1 MLIPGEYAAWLCWAI
16 PFAGSLF
23 VPLVAKFRRRSVGWY
38 AVAITLLSVAC
49 TLSLIPSVI
58 GAHGEPTV
66 YSIPWMPAVDINLS
80 VLIDPLSTM
89 MANIAA
95 CIGLLI
101 MIYSVNYM
109 ETEKATPRFFFFM
122 LLFVGGMVGL
132 VMANNLLQMYFFWET
147 VGLCSYSLIGFWYNR
162 PEAAK
167 AGMKAF
173 IVTRIGDIFLLLG
186 ILLLYLNTGTFDF
199 LEIRELIAA
208 GQVSV
213 PMLTVSILMLIGAIG
228 KSAQVPLHVWLP
240 NAMEGP
246 SPVSALIHGA
256 TMVKAG
262 IYLVARIYILF
273 SLVQPWLTTITYVG
287 GITAF
292 LAATMALT
300 SSDLKRVLAFST
312 ISQLGM
318 IMSALGIGTELGWF
332 ASQFHVISHALFKS
346 LLFLSAG
353 VVMHVTHTLDMKQ
366 LGGLRKEMPITFI
379 VSVIGVFSLAG
390 IPPFSGFW
398 SKDTIFEAI
407 ILANNIP
414 LFILIFGTSV
424 LTAIYSIRWV
434 CKVFL
439 GKKSEFLEHH
449 QMHDPKPTIAVP
461 LILLAAASC
470 IAGFFKA
477 PLEHYLEIHF
487 EASFSGV
494 VLASLT
500 SAIIL
505 AVAVPTAYFIYYKK
519 RDSAAVSGR
528 SFLNNPLYLVIS
540 NGYYFDAAYNKIL
553 NGVMGLAQGIH
564 RTIETSG
571 ILQFPYVVAGGASK
585 VVHGTYRVIETSG
598 LQQFPY
604 AVANVAL
611 KIAHGTNEFIEA
623 FLDRFVYFVAGGA
636 LKTAHKTHEHLDAF
650 LDRLCYILAG
660 GTVETARVTHEY
672 IDAFLDKLVY
682 LFAGKTVEHGQKIKK
697 IHRGPLPDFVLAAV
711 LGFFLIIILL
721 LLTALR

>member
-1 MLIPGEYAAWLCWAI
+1 MIIPAEYASWLCWAI
-16 PFAGSLF
+16 PFIGSLF
-23 VPLVAKFRRRSVGWY
+23 IPLVAKFRRRSIGWY
-38 AVAITLLSVAC
+38 AVAVTFLAAVC
-49 TLSLIPSVI
+49 TVLLIPSVL
-58 GAHGEPTV
+58 GAHGEAQV
-66 YSIPWMPAVDINLS
+66 YSIPWMPALGINLS

-109 ETEKATPRFFFFM
+109 EKEKATPRFFFFM
-122 LLFVGGMVGL
+122 LLFIGGMLGL

-147 VGLCSYSLIGFWYNR
+147 VGLCSYSLIGFWYTR

-167 AGMKAF
+167 AGIKAF

-186 ILLLYLNTGTFDF
+186 ILLLYVNTGTFDF
-199 LEIRELIAA
+199 LEIRNLIAA
-208 GQVSV
+208 GAVSV
-213 PMLTVSILMLIGAIG
+213 PMLTISILMLIGAIG
-228 KSAQVPLHVWLP
+228 KSAQVPLQVWLP

-273 SLVQPWLTTITYVG
+273 SIVQPWLTTITYIG

-318 IMSALGIGTELGWF
+318 IMAALGIGTELGWF

-353 VVMHVTHTLDMKQ
+353 VVMHITHTLDLKQ

-379 VSVIGVFSLAG
+379 VSIIGAFSLAG

-407 ILANNIP
+407 ILGNNLP
-414 LFILIFGTSV
+414 LFILIFATSV
-424 LTAIYSIRWV
+424 LTAIYSIRWISM
-434 CKVFL
+434 VFL
-439 GKKSEFLEHH
+439 GKKSEHLEHH
-449 QMHDPKPTIAVP
+449 YIHDPKLTITVP

-470 IAGFFKA
+470 VTGFLKT

-500 SAIIL
+500 SAVIL
-505 AVAVPTAYFIYYKK
+505 AVALPTAYFLYYKK
-519 RDSAAVSGR
+519 RDVSAVSAR
-528 SFLNNPLYLVIS
+528 SFLKNPLYLLVS
-540 NGYYFDAAYNKIL
+540 NGYYFDAVYSKIL
-553 NGVMGLAQGIH
+553 SGVMGL
-564 RTIETSG
+564 S
-571 ILQFPYVVAGGASK
+571 QFTCRFVEAP
-585 VVHGTYRVIETSG
+585 

-604 AVANVAL
+604 AVATVAS
-611 KIAHGTNEFIEA
+611 KIAHGTSQYIET
-623 FLDRFVYFVAGGA
+623 FFDRFVYIVAGGA
-636 LKTAHKTHEHLDAF
+636 VETARRTHVNLDAL

-672 IDAFLDKLVY
+672 IDTFLDKLVY
-682 LFAGKTVEHGQKIKK
+682 LFAGKTVEQGQKLRKV
-697 IHRGPLPDFVLAAV
+697 HRGHLPDFVLAAAF
-711 LGFFLIIILL
+711 GFFLIIILL
-721 LLTALR
+721 LFTALR

>member
-1 MLIPGEYAAWLCWAI
+1 MLIPAEYAAWLCWAI
-16 PFAGSLF
+16 PFVGSLF
-23 VPLVAKFRRRSVGWY
+23 VPLVAKVRRRSVGWY
-38 AVAITLLSVAC
+38 AVLVTFVAVLN
-49 TLSLIPSVI
+49 TISLIPSVI
-58 GAHGEPTV
+58 NAHGEAQL
-66 YSIPWMPAVDINLS
+66 YSIPWMQAVDINLS

-89 MANIAA
+89 MANVAA

-109 ETEKATPRFFFFM
+109 QKEKATPRFFFFM

-132 VMANNLLQMYFFWET
+132 VMANNLLQMYMFWET
-147 VGLCSYSLIGFWYNR
+147 VGLCSYALIGFWYTR

-186 ILLLYLNTGTFDF
+186 ILLLYVNTGTFDF
-199 LEIRELIAA
+199 LEIRDLIAA

-213 PMLTVSILMLIGAIG
+213 PMLAVSVLMLIGAIG

-273 SLVQPWLTTITYVG
+273 SLVQPWLTTITYIG

-318 IMSALGIGTELGWF
+318 IMAALGIGTELGWF

-353 VVMHVTHTLDMKQ
+353 VVMHVTHTLDLKQ
-366 LGGLRKEMPITFI
+366 LGGLRKAMPITFI
-379 VSVIGVFSLAG
+379 VSVIGAFSLAG

-407 ILANNIP
+407 ILANNVP

-424 LTAIYSIRWV
+424 LTAIYSIRWI

-439 GKKSEFLEHH
+439 GERSEFLADHH
-449 QMHDPKPTIAVP
+449 LHDPSPIIYVP

-470 IAGFFKA
+470 ITGFFKS
-477 PLEHYLEIHF
+477 PLEHYLGIHF
-487 EASFSGV
+487 EASMNGV
-494 VLASLT
+494 LLASAT

-505 AVAVPTAYFIYYKK
+505 AIAVPVAYYLYYK
-519 RDSAAVSGR
+519 RR
-528 SFLNNPLYLVIS
+528 STSLFFARSLLNNPLYLLVS
-540 NGYYFDAAYNKIL
+540 NGYYFDAVYNKL
-553 NGVMGLAQGIH
+553 LSGVMGLAQVTY
-564 RTIETSG
+564 RFIETSG
-571 ILQFPYVVAGGASK
+571 VQRFPYVVASGA
-585 VVHGTYRVIETSG
+585 
-598 LQQFPY
+598 L
-604 AVANVAL
+604 L
-611 KIAHGTNEFIEA
+611 IAHGTNKYIEA
-623 FLDRFVYFVAGGA
+623 FLDRFVYIIAGGA
-636 LKTAHKTHEHLDAF
+636 VKAANKTHVHLDAF

-660 GTVETARVTHEY
+660 GTVETARITHEY
-672 IDAFLDKLVY
+672 IDTFLDKLVY

-697 IHRGPLPDFVLAAV
+697 IHRGPLPDFVLAAA

>member
-1 MLIPGEYAAWLCWAI
+1 MFVPAELAAWLCWAI

-23 VPLVAKFRRRSVGWY
+23 VPLVAKIRRRSVGWY
-38 AVAITLLSVAC
+38 AVAVTFLSVVC
-49 TLSLIPSVI
+49 TLSLIPSI
-58 GAHGEPTV
+58 LGGHGEPHV
-66 YSIPWMPAVDINLS
+66 YSIPWMPALNINLS

-95 CIGLLI
+95 CVGLLI

-109 ETEKATPRFFFFM
+109 EKEKATPRFFFFM
-122 LLFVGGMVGL
+122 LLFVGGMLGL

-162 PEAAK
+162 VDAAK
-167 AGMKAF
+167 AGIKAF
-173 IVTRIGDIFLLLG
+173 IVTRVGDIFLLLG
-186 ILLLYLNTGTFDF
+186 ILLLYVNTGTFNF

-208 GQVSV
+208 GHVSV
-213 PMLTVSILMLIGAIG
+213 PMLAVSILMLIGAIG

-246 SPVSALIHGA
+246 SPTSALIHGA

-292 LAATMALT
+292 IAATMALT

-332 ASQFHVISHALFKS
+332 SSQFHVISHALFKS

-353 VVMHVTHTLDMKQ
+353 VVMHVTHTLDLKQ

-379 VSVIGVFSLAG
+379 VSVIGAFSLAG
-390 IPPFSGFW
+390 IPPFAGFW

-407 ILANNIP
+407 ISAGSIP

-424 LTAIYSIRWV
+424 LTAIYSIRWI

-439 GKKSEFLEHH
+439 GKKSEHLEHH
-449 QMHDPKPTIAVP
+449 YIHDPKPTITIP
-461 LILLAAASC
+461 LITLAATSC

-494 VLASLT
+494 LFASLT

-505 AVAVPTAYFIYYKK
+505 GVAVPTAYFLYYKK
-519 RDSAAVSGR
+519 RDEPKVSR
-528 SFLNNPLYLVIS
+528 KSLLNNPLYLVIS
-540 NGYYFDAAYNKIL
+540 NGYYFDAVYNKIL
-553 NGVMGLAQGIH
+553 SGVMGLSQFAC
-564 RTIETSG
+564 RVVETS
-571 ILQFPYVVAGGASK
+571 IIQRFPYVVAGVAS
-585 VVHGTYRVIETSG
+585 
-598 LQQFPY
+598 
-604 AVANVAL
+604 
-611 KIAHGTNEFIEA
+611 KIAHGTHHHIEA
-623 FLDRFVYFVAGGA
+623 FLDRFVYLIAGGA
-636 LKTAHKTHEHLDAF
+636 VVTAHKTHVHLDAF
-650 LDRLCYILAG
+650 LDRFCYILAG

-672 IDAFLDKLVY
+672 IDTFLDKLVY

-697 IHRGPLPDFVLAAV
+697 VHRGHLPDFVLAAA
-711 LGFFLIIILL
+711 LGFFIIIILL

>member
-1 MLIPGEYAAWLCWAI
+1 MLIPADYAAWLCWAI

-23 VPLVAKFRRRSVGWY
+23 IPLVAKFRRRSVGWY
-38 AVAITLLSVAC
+38 AVAITFLATVC
-49 TLSLIPSVI
+49 TVSLIPSVI
-58 GAHGEPTV
+58 GAHGEAHV
-66 YSIPWMPAVDINLS
+66 YSIPWMPAVNINLS
-80 VLIDPLSTM
+80 VLIDPLSIM

-109 ETEKATPRFFFFM
+109 KTEKATPRFFFFM
-122 LLFVGGMVGL
+122 LLFVGGMLGL

-173 IVTRIGDIFLLLG
+173 IVTRIGDIFLLFG
-186 ILLLYLNTGTFDF
+186 ILILYLNTGTFDF
-199 LEIRELIAA
+199 LKIRELIAA

-312 ISQLGM
+312 ISQLGI

-346 LLFLSAG
+346 LLFLCAG

-379 VSVIGVFSLAG
+379 VSVIGAFSLAG

-398 SKDTIFEAI
+398 SKDTVFEAI
-407 ILANNIP
+407 ILANNVP

-424 LTAIYSIRWV
+424 LTAIYSIRWI
-434 CKVFL
+434 CLVFF
-439 GKKSEFLEHH
+439 GKKSEVLEHH
-449 QMHDPKPTIAVP
+449 HMHDPKPTITVP

-487 EASFSGV
+487 EASLNGV
-494 VLASLT
+494 VFASLT

-505 AVAVPTAYFIYYKK
+505 AIGVPTAYYLYYK
-519 RDSAAVSGR
+519 RRTVSVVSAR
-528 SFLNNPLYLVIS
+528 SFLNNRLNLLIS
-540 NGYYFDAAYNKIL
+540 NGYYFDAVYNKIL
-553 NGVMGLAQGIH
+553 NGVIGLAQG
-564 RTIETSG
+564 TYQFIEMAG
-571 ILQFPYVVAGGASK
+571 LQRLTYVVAGGASR
-585 VVHGTYRVIETSG
+585 VAYGTREYIET
-598 LQQFPY
+598 
-604 AVANVAL
+604 
-611 KIAHGTNEFIEA
+611 
-623 FLDRFVYFVAGGA
+623 FLDRLVYLIAGGA
-636 LKTAHKTHEHLDAF
+636 VKVANKTHVHLDAF

-660 GTVETARVTHEY
+660 GTMETARITHEY
-672 IDAFLDKLVY
+672 IDTFLDKLVY

-697 IHRGPLPDFVLAAV
+697 MHRGPLPDFVLAAA
-711 LGFFLIIILL
+711 LGFFLIVILL

>member
-1 MLIPGEYAAWLCWAI
+1 MLIPAELAAWLCWAI
-16 PFAGSLF
+16 PLAGSLF
-23 VPLVAKFRRRSVGWY
+23 VPLVAKLRRRSVGWY
-38 AVAITLLSVAC
+38 AVLVTFASVVNTVLLV
-49 TLSLIPSVI
+49 PSVI
-58 GAHGEPTV
+58 SAHGEAQV
-66 YSIPWMPAVDINLS
+66 YSIPWMQAVNINLS
-80 VLIDPLSTM
+80 VLIDPLSIL
-89 MANIAA
+89 MANIAS

-101 MIYSVNYM
+101 MIYSVKYM
-109 ETEKATPRFFFFM
+109 EKEKATPRFFFFM

-132 VMANNLLQMYFFWET
+132 VMANNLLQMYMFWET
-147 VGLCSYSLIGFWYNR
+147 VGLCSYALIGFWYTR

-199 LEIRELIAA
+199 LEIRHLIAT

-213 PMLTVSILMLIGAIG
+213 PMVAVSILMLIGAIG

-240 NAMEGP
+240 DAMEGP

-318 IMSALGIGTELGWF
+318 IMSAIGIGTELGWF

-353 VVMHVTHTLDMKQ
+353 VVMHVTHTLNLKQ

-379 VSVIGVFSLAG
+379 VSIIGVFSLAG

-407 ILANNIP
+407 IVANNLP
-414 LFILIFGTSV
+414 LFILIFATSV
-424 LTAIYSIRWV
+424 LTAMYSIRWI
-434 CKVFL
+434 CLVFL

-449 QMHDPKPTIAVP
+449 HLHDPKPTITVP
-461 LILLAAASC
+461 LVLLAAASC
-470 IAGFFKA
+470 ITGFFKG
-477 PLEHYLEIHF
+477 PLEHYLAVHF

-494 VLASLT
+494 VFASLT

-505 AVAVPTAYFIYYKK
+505 AVGAPTAYYLYYKK
-519 RDSAAVSGR
+519 RDTAVVSAR
-528 SFLNNPLYLVIS
+528 SFLKNPLYLLVS
-540 NGYYFDAAYNKIL
+540 NGYYFDAVYNKIL
-553 NGVMGLAQGIH
+553 NGVMGLAQGTYRIV
-564 RTIETSG
+564 EMSG
-571 ILQFPYVVAGGASK
+571 LQRFPYVVAGGALRITNVTK
-585 VVHGTYRVIETSG
+585 QYIE
-598 LQQFPY
+598 
-604 AVANVAL
+604 
-611 KIAHGTNEFIEA
+611 E
-623 FLDRFVYFVAGGA
+623 FLDRLVYVIAGGA
-636 LKTAHKTHEHLDAF
+636 VETAHRTHVHLDAF
-650 LDRLCYILAG
+650 LDRLCYVLAG
-660 GTVETARVTHEY
+660 GTVETARITHQY
-672 IDAFLDKLVY
+672 IDTFLDKLVY

-697 IHRGPLPDFVLAAV
+697 MHRGPLPDFVLAAA

>member
-1 MLIPGEYAAWLCWAI
+1 MIPVEYAAWLCWAI

-23 VPLVAKFRRRSVGWY
+23 MPLVAKLRRRLVGWY
-38 AVAITLLSVAC
+38 AVVITFLAVVC
-49 TLSLIPSVI
+49 TVSLISSVI
-58 GAHGEPTV
+58 GGHGEAHV
-66 YSIPWMPAVDINLS
+66 YSIPWMPALDINLS
-80 VLIDPLSTM
+80 VLVDPLSIM
-89 MANIAA
+89 MANIAS

-109 ETEKATPRFFFFM
+109 EKEKATPRFFFFM
-122 LLFVGGMVGL
+122 LLFVGGMLAL

-147 VGLCSYSLIGFWYNR
+147 VGLCSYSLIGFWYSR
-162 PEAAK
+162 DDAAK

-186 ILLLYLNTGTFDF
+186 ILILYVNTGTFSF
-199 LEIRELIAA
+199 IEIRELIAA
-208 GQVSV
+208 GSVSV

-246 SPVSALIHGA
+246 SPTSALIHGA

-273 SLVQPWLTTITYVG
+273 SIVQPWLTTITYVG

-292 LAATMALT
+292 IAATMALT

-346 LLFLSAG
+346 LLFLCAG
-353 VVMHVTHTLDMKQ
+353 VVMHVTHTLDLKH
-366 LGGLRKEMPITFI
+366 LGGLRKAMPITFI
-379 VSVIGVFSLAG
+379 VSVIGAFSLAG

-398 SKDTIFEAI
+398 SKDAIFEAI
-407 ILANNIP
+407 ILANNVP

-424 LTAIYSIRWV
+424 LTAIYSIRWI
-434 CKVFL
+434 CLVFL
-439 GKKSEFLEHH
+439 GERSEFLADHYL
-449 QMHDPKPTIAVP
+449 HDPSPIVYVP

-470 IAGFFKA
+470 ITGFFKS
-477 PLEHYLEIHF
+477 PLEHYLGIHF
-487 EASFSGV
+487 EASTTGV
-494 VLASLT
+494 LLASAT
-500 SAIIL
+500 SAVIL
-505 AVAVPTAYFIYYKK
+505 AIAVPVAYYLYYK
-519 RDSAAVSGR
+519 RRATSMFFAR
-528 SFLNNPLYLVIS
+528 SLLNNPLYLLIS
-540 NGYYFDAAYNKIL
+540 NGYYFDAVYNRIL
-553 NGVMGLAQGIH
+553 NGVMGL
-564 RTIETSG
+564 S
-571 ILQFPYVVAGGASK
+571 QFVC
-585 VVHGTYRVIETSG
+585 RVIETSG

-604 AVANVAL
+604 AVANGAS
-611 KIAHGTNEFIEA
+611 KIAQGTLNYIEA
-623 FLDRFVYFVAGGA
+623 FLDRFVYVVAGGA
-636 LKTAHKTHEHLDAF
+636 VITAHKTHVHLDAF
-650 LDRLCYILAG
+650 LDRFCYLLAG

-672 IDAFLDKLVY
+672 IDSFLDRLVY
-682 LFAGKTVEHGQKIKK
+682 LFAGKTVEHGQKIRKM
-697 IHRGPLPDFVLAAV
+697 HRGPLPDFVLAAA

>member
-1 MLIPGEYAAWLCWAI
+1 MLVPAELAAWLCWAI

-23 VPLVAKFRRRSVGWY
+23 VPLLAKLRRKSVGWY
-38 AVAITLLSVAC
+38 AVAVTILSVAC
-49 TLSLIPSVI
+49 TISLIPSI
-58 GAHGEPTV
+58 LGGHGEPHV
-66 YSIPWMPAVDINLS
+66 YSIPWMPALDIDLS

-101 MIYSVNYM
+101 MIYSVKYM
-109 ETEKATPRFFFFM
+109 EKEKATPRFFFFM
-122 LLFVGGMVGL
+122 LLFVGGMLGL

-162 PEAAK
+162 SEAAK

-173 IVTRIGDIFLLLG
+173 IVTRVGDIFLLLG
-186 ILLLYLNTGTFDF
+186 ILILYVNTGTFNF

-213 PMLTVSILMLIGAIG
+213 PLLTVSILMLIGAIG

-246 SPVSALIHGA
+246 TPTSALIHGA

-262 IYLVARIYILF
+262 IYLVARIYVLF

-300 SSDLKRVLAFST
+300 SDDLKRVLAFST

-353 VVMHVTHTLDMKQ
+353 VVMHVTHTLDLKQ

-379 VSVIGVFSLAG
+379 VSVIGAFSLAG

-424 LTAIYSIRWV
+424 LTAIYSIRWI

-439 GKKSEFLEHH
+439 GKKSEFLADHH
-449 QMHDPKPTIAVP
+449 MHDPSPVIYVP
-461 LILLAAASC
+461 LIMLAAASC
-470 IAGFFKA
+470 ITGFFKS

-487 EASFSGV
+487 EASMNGV
-494 VLASLT
+494 LLASAT
-500 SAIIL
+500 SAVIL
-505 AVAVPTAYFIYYKK
+505 AIAVPVAYYLYYKRK
-519 RDSAAVSGR
+519 ATSLFFARNL
-528 SFLNNPLYLVIS
+528 LNNPLYLLIS
-540 NGYYFDAAYNKIL
+540 NGYYFDAVYYKIL
-553 NGVMGLAQGIH
+553 NGVMGLGHVMHQS
-564 RTIETSG
+564 IENATV
-571 ILQFPYVVAGGASK
+571 LHFPYVIAGGASK
-585 VVHGTYRVIETSG
+585 
-598 LQQFPY
+598 L
-604 AVANVAL
+604 
-611 KIAHGTNEFIEA
+611 AHGTHDYIENFLDRFVYVIAGGAVLTAHKTHVHLEA
-623 FLDRFVYFVAGGA
+623 FLDRF
-636 LKTAHKTHEHLDAF
+636 
-650 LDRLCYILAG
+650 CYILAG

-672 IDAFLDKLVY
+672 IDSFLDKLVY
-682 LFAGKTVEHGQKIKK
+682 VFAGKTVEHGQKIKK
-697 IHRGPLPDFVLAAV
+697 AHRGHLPDFVLAAAI
-711 LGFFLIIILL
+711 GFFIIIILL
-721 LLTALR
+721 LFTGVK

>member
-1 MLIPGEYAAWLCWAI
+1 LFVPVEYAAWLCWAI
-16 PFAGSLF
+16 PFAGSLL
-23 VPLVAKFRRRSVGWY
+23 VPLVAKLRRRSVGWF
-38 AVAITLLSVAC
+38 AVLVTLAAVVN
-49 TLSLIPSVI
+49 TLSLIPAVI
-58 GAHGEPTV
+58 GNHGEPFL
-66 YSIPWMPAVDINLS
+66 YSIPWMQAEEINLS
-80 VLIDPLSTM
+80 VLVDPLSTM
-89 MANIAA
+89 MANIAG

-101 MIYSVNYM
+101 MIYSVKYM
-109 ETEKATPRFFFFM
+109 EKDKSTPRFFFFM
-122 LLFVGGMVGL
+122 LLFVGGMLGL
-132 VMANNLLQMYFFWET
+132 VMANNLLQMYMFWET
-147 VGLCSYSLIGFWYNR
+147 VGLCSYSLIGFWYSR

-199 LEIRELIAA
+199 LKIRELIAA
-208 GQVSV
+208 GEVSV
-213 PMLTVSILMLIGAIG
+213 PALAVSILMLIGAIG

-273 SLVQPWLTTITYVG
+273 SFVQPWLTTITYVG

-332 ASQFHVISHALFKS
+332 ASQFHVVSHALFKS

-353 VVMHVTHTLDMKQ
+353 VIMHATHTLDLKH
-366 LGGLRKEMPITFI
+366 LGGLRKVMPITFI
-379 VSVIGVFSLAG
+379 VSVIGAFSLAG

-407 ILANNIP
+407 ILANNVP

-424 LTAIYSIRWV
+424 LTAIYSLRWIYL
-434 CKVFL
+434 VFF
-439 GKKSEFLEHH
+439 GEKSSFLNGTHL
-449 QMHDPKPTIAVP
+449 HDPKPTITIP
-461 LILLAAASC
+461 LILLATASC
-470 IAGFFKA
+470 IMGFFKG

-487 EASFSGV
+487 EASLNGV
-494 VLASLT
+494 LLASVT

-505 AVAVPTAYFIYYKK
+505 GIALPLAYYLYFK
-519 RDSAAVSGR
+519 RKVTSLFFAR
-528 SFLNNPLYLVIS
+528 NLLNNPLYLLIS
-540 NGYYFDAAYNKIL
+540 NGYYFDAVYYKVL
-553 NGVMGLAQGIH
+553 NGVMSLGQFAH
-564 RTIETSG
+564 RVIETSG
-571 ILQFPYVVAGGASK
+571 ILQFPYVVAGA
-585 VVHGTYRVIETSG
+585 G
-598 LQQFPY
+598 LRITQATKDY
-604 AVANVAL
+604 V
-611 KIAHGTNEFIEA
+611 ES
-623 FLDRFVYFVAGGA
+623 FLDRFVYIVAGGA
-636 LKTAHKTHEHLDAF
+636 VKTAHQTHIHLDAF
-650 LDRLCYILAG
+650 LDRFCYLLAG
-660 GTVETARVTHEY
+660 GTVETARITHEY
-672 IDAFLDKLVY
+672 IDTFLDKLVY
-682 LFAGKTVEHGQKIKK
+682 LFAGKTVEQGQRIKK
-697 IHRGPLPDFVLAAV
+697 VHRGPLPDFVLAAM
-711 LGFFLIIILL
+711 LGLFLIIILL

>member
-1 MLIPGEYAAWLCWAI
+1 MIIPTDYAAWLCWAI
-16 PFAGSLF
+16 PFIAALF
-23 VPLVAKFRRRSVGWY
+23 VPLVAKLRRRMVGWY
-38 AVAITLLSVAC
+38 AVAVTFISAVF
-49 TLSLIPSVI
+49 TLSLISSVL
-58 GAHGEPTV
+58 GGHGGEHV
-66 YSIPWMPAVDINLS
+66 YSLPWMPAMGIDLS
-80 VLIDPLSTM
+80 VLIDPLSVM

-109 ETEKATPRFFFFM
+109 AKEKATPRFFFFM
-122 LLFVGGMVGL
+122 LLFIGGMLGL

-162 PEAAK
+162 PDASK

-186 ILLLYLNTGTFDF
+186 ILLLYVSTGTFNF

-213 PMLTVSILMLIGAIG
+213 PMLAISVLMLIGAIG

-240 NAMEGP
+240 DAMEGP
-246 SPVSALIHGA
+246 TPTSALIHGA

-273 SLVQPWLTTITYVG
+273 SIVTPWLTTITYIG

-292 LAATMALT
+292 IAATMALT

-346 LLFLSAG
+346 LLFLCAG
-353 VVMHVTHTLDMKQ
+353 VVMHATHTLELKH
-366 LGGLRKEMPITFI
+366 LGGLRKAMPITFI
-379 VSVIGVFSLAG
+379 VSAIGAFSLAG

-398 SKDTIFEAI
+398 SKDAIFEAI
-407 ILANNIP
+407 ILAENVP

-424 LTAIYSIRWV
+424 LTAIYSIRWI
-434 CKVFL
+434 CSVFL
-439 GKKSEFLEHH
+439 GERTEFLADHYL
-449 QMHDPKPTIAVP
+449 HDPSPVIYVP
-461 LILLAAASC
+461 LVLLAAASC
-470 IAGFFKA
+470 ITGFFKT
-477 PLEHYLEIHF
+477 PIEQYLGIHV
-487 EASFSGV
+487 EASANGVILASATSGV
-494 VLASLT
+494 
-500 SAIIL
+500 IL
-505 AVAVPTAYFIYYKK
+505 AIAVPVAYYLYYK
-519 RDSAAVSGR
+519 RHATSIFFAR
-528 SFLNNPLYLVIS
+528 SLLKNPLYLLIS
-540 NGYYFDAAYNKIL
+540 NGYFFDAVYTKIL
-553 NGVMGLAQGIH
+553 NGVMGLSQFMC
-564 RTIETSG
+564 RVVETSG
-571 ILQFPYVVAGGASK
+571 IQRFPYIVASGASK
-585 VVHGTYRVIETSG
+585 ISQGTLNYIET
-598 LQQFPY
+598 
-604 AVANVAL
+604 
-611 KIAHGTNEFIEA
+611 
-623 FLDRFVYFVAGGA
+623 FLDRFVYILAGGA
-636 LKTAHKTHEHLDAF
+636 VITARNTHLHLDGF
-650 LDRLCYILAG
+650 LDRFCYLLAG

-672 IDAFLDKLVY
+672 IDSFLDRLVY

-697 IHRGPLPDFVLAAV
+697 MHRGPLPDFVLAAV
-711 LGFFLIIILL
+711 LGFFLVLMLL

>member
-1 MLIPGEYAAWLCWAI
+1 MLIPVEYAAWLCWAI

-23 VPLVAKFRRRSVGWY
+23 IPLVAKVRRRSIGWY
-38 AVAITLLSVAC
+38 AVLITFVAV
-49 TLSLIPSVI
+49 LNSISLIPSVI
-58 GAHGEPTV
+58 NAHGEAQL
-66 YSIPWMPAVDINLS
+66 YSIPWMQAVKINLS
-80 VLIDPLSTM
+80 VLVDPLSTL
-89 MANIAA
+89 MANVAA

-109 ETEKATPRFFFFM
+109 QKEKGTPRFFFFM

-132 VMANNLLQMYFFWET
+132 VMANNLLQMYMFWET
-147 VGLCSYSLIGFWYNR
+147 VGLCSYALIGFWYTR
-162 PEAAK
+162 PDAAK

-199 LEIRELIAA
+199 LEIKSLLATGTASI
-208 GQVSV
+208 
-213 PMLTVSILMLIGAIG
+213 PMLAVATLMLIGAIG

-246 SPVSALIHGA
+246 TPVSALIHGA

-273 SLVQPWLTTITYVG
+273 FLVQPWLTTITYVG

-346 LLFLSAG
+346 LLFLCAG
-353 VVMHVTHTLDMKQ
+353 VVMHATHTLNLKQ

-379 VSVIGVFSLAG
+379 VSIIGAFSLAG

-407 ILANNIP
+407 ILANNFP
-414 LFILIFGTSV
+414 LFILIFGTSI
-424 LTAIYSIRWV
+424 LTAIYSIRWI
-434 CKVFL
+434 CLVFL
-439 GKKSEFLEHH
+439 GKKSDFLEHSYL
-449 QMHDPKPTIAVP
+449 HDPKPTILIP
-461 LILLAAASC
+461 LILLASASC
-470 IAGFFKA
+470 ISGFFKG
-477 PLEHYLEIHF
+477 PLEHYLAIHF
-487 EASFSGV
+487 EASFNGV
-494 VLASLT
+494 VLASVT
-500 SAIIL
+500 SAVIL
-505 AVAVPTAYFIYYKK
+505 AVGAPVAYYLYYKK
-519 RDSAAVSGR
+519 RDTSVVSAR
-528 SFLNNPLYLVIS
+528 SFLNNPFHLLIS
-540 NGYYFDAAYNKIL
+540 NGYYFDAVYNKIL
-553 NGVMGLAQGIH
+553 NGVISLAQGTYRIV
-564 RTIETSG
+564 EMSG
-571 ILQFPYVVAGGASK
+571 LQRFPYVVASGAL
-585 VVHGTYRVIETSG
+585 R
-598 LQQFPY
+598 
-604 AVANVAL
+604 
-611 KIAHGTNEFIEA
+611 IARGTNEYIEA
-623 FLDRFVYFVAGGA
+623 FLDRFVYLIAGGA
-636 LKTAHKTHEHLDAF
+636 VKAANKTYVHLDAF

-660 GTVETARVTHEY
+660 GTVETARITHEY
-672 IDAFLDKLVY
+672 VDAFLDKLVY

-711 LGFFLIIILL
+711 LGFFLIVISL

>member
-1 MLIPGEYAAWLCWAI
+1 MLIPAEYAAWLCWAI

-23 VPLVAKFRRRSVGWY
+23 VPLVAKFRRRSIGWY
-38 AVAITLLSVAC
+38 AVLVTLVAVLN
-49 TLSLIPSVI
+49 TVSLIPSVI
-58 GAHGEPTV
+58 NAHGEAQL
-66 YSIPWMPAVDINLS
+66 YSIPWMQAVNINLS

-109 ETEKATPRFFFFM
+109 QKEKATPRFFFFM

-132 VMANNLLQMYFFWET
+132 VMANNLLQMYMFWET
-147 VGLCSYSLIGFWYNR
+147 VGLCSYALIGFWYTR
-162 PEAAK
+162 PDAAK

-199 LEIRELIAA
+199 LEIKSLLATGTASI
-208 GQVSV
+208 
-213 PMLTVSILMLIGAIG
+213 PMLAVATLMLIGAIG

-240 NAMEGP
+240 DAMEGP

-273 SLVQPWLTTITYVG
+273 FLVQPWLTTITYIG

-318 IMSALGIGTELGWF
+318 IISALGIGTELGWF

-346 LLFLSAG
+346 LLFLCAG
-353 VVMHVTHTLDMKQ
+353 VVMHVTHTLDLKQ

-379 VSVIGVFSLAG
+379 VSVIGAFSLAG

-407 ILANNIP
+407 ILANNVP
-414 LFILIFGTSV
+414 LFILIFGTSI
-424 LTAIYSIRWV
+424 LTAIYSIRWI
-434 CKVFL
+434 CLVFL
-439 GKKSEFLEHH
+439 GEKSEFLEHSYL
-449 QMHDPKPTIAVP
+449 HDPKPTILIP
-461 LILLAAASC
+461 LILLASASC
-470 IAGFFKA
+470 ISGFFKA
-477 PLEHYLEIHF
+477 PLEHYLAIHF
-487 EASFSGV
+487 EASFNGV
-494 VLASLT
+494 VLASVT
-500 SAIIL
+500 SAVIL
-505 AVAVPTAYFIYYKK
+505 AVGAPVAYCLYYKK
-519 RDSAAVSGR
+519 RIVSVVSAR
-528 SFLNNPLYLVIS
+528 SFLNNRLHLLIS
-540 NGYYFDAAYNKIL
+540 NGYYFDAVYNKIL
-553 NGVMGLAQGIH
+553 NGVIGLAQG
-564 RTIETSG
+564 TYQFIEM
-571 ILQFPYVVAGGASK
+571 A
-585 VVHGTYRVIETSG
+585 G
-598 LQQFPY
+598 LQRLPY
-604 AVANVAL
+604 IAANGAL
-611 KIAHGTNEFIEA
+611 RVAHGTSEYIEA
-623 FLDRFVYFVAGGA
+623 FLNRLVYLIAGGA
-636 LKTAHKTHEHLDAF
+636 VKAANKTHESLDAF

-660 GTVETARVTHEY
+660 GTVETARITHEY
-672 IDAFLDKLVY
+672 VDAFLDKLVY

-697 IHRGPLPDFVLAAV
+697 IHRGPLPDFVLAAM
-711 LGFFLIIILL
+711 LGFFLIVISL

>member
-1 MLIPGEYAAWLCWAI
+1 MIPVEYAAWLCWAI
-16 PFAGSLF
+16 PFVGSLF

-38 AVAITLLSVAC
+38 AVLVTFVSVLN
-49 TLSLIPSVI
+49 TVSLIPSVLN
-58 GAHGEPTV
+58 AHGEAQL
-66 YSIPWMPAVDINLS
+66 YSIPWMQAMDINLS
-80 VLIDPLSTM
+80 VLVDPLSTM

-109 ETEKATPRFFFFM
+109 QKEKGTPRFFFFM
-122 LLFVGGMVGL
+122 LLFVGGMLGL
-132 VMANNLLQMYFFWET
+132 VMANNLLQMYMFWET
-147 VGLCSYSLIGFWYNR
+147 VGLCSYALIGFWYTR
-162 PEAAK
+162 PDAAK

-199 LEIRELIAA
+199 LEIRHLIAT

-213 PMLTVSILMLIGAIG
+213 PMLAVSVLMLIGAIG

-246 SPVSALIHGA
+246 TPASALIHGA

-273 SLVQPWLTTITYVG
+273 SIVQPWLTTITYVG

-292 LAATMALT
+292 IAATMALT

-318 IMSALGIGTELGWF
+318 IMSALGIGTDLGWF

-346 LLFLSAG
+346 LLFLCAG

-366 LGGLRKEMPITFI
+366 LGGIRKEMPITFI
-379 VSVIGVFSLAG
+379 ASVIGAFSLAG

-407 ILANNIP
+407 ILANNVP

-424 LTAIYSIRWV
+424 LTAIYSIRWI
-434 CKVFL
+434 CLVFL
-439 GKKSEFLEHH
+439 GKKSEFLESRHL
-449 QMHDPKPTIAVP
+449 HDPKPTITVP
-461 LILLAAASC
+461 LIILAAASC

-477 PLEHYLEIHF
+477 PLEHYLVIHF
-487 EASFSGV
+487 EASFNGV

-505 AVAVPTAYFIYYKK
+505 AVGAPIAYYFFYKN
-519 RDSAAVSGR
+519 RDASFVSAR
-528 SFLNNPLYLVIS
+528 SFLNNPLHVIIS
-540 NGYYFDAAYNKIL
+540 NGYYFDAIYNKIL
-553 NGVMGLAQGIH
+553 KGVVGLAKIMHGF
-564 RTIETSG
+564 IEM
-571 ILQFPYVVAGGASK
+571 
-585 VVHGTYRVIETSG
+585 SG
-598 LQQFPY
+598 LLRLPY
-604 AVANVAL
+604 LVASGAVILTRSAKEQV
-611 KIAHGTNEFIEA
+611 EVS
-623 FLDRFVYFVAGGA
+623 LDRLCYLIANGMEKA
-636 LKTAHKTHEHLDAF
+636 AQTTHESLDAF
-650 LDRLCYILAG
+650 LDRLCYLAAG
-660 GTVETARVTHEY
+660 GAIKTARITHENV
-672 IDAFLDKLVY
+672 DVFLDKLVY

-697 IHRGPLPDFVLAAV
+697 IHRGPLPDFVLAAA

-721 LLTALR
+721 LLTSLG

>member
-1 MLIPGEYAAWLCWAI
+1 MLIPAELAAWLCWAI

-23 VPLVAKFRRRSVGWY
+23 VPLVAKLRRRSVGWY
-38 AVAITLLSVAC
+38 AVLVTLASVVN
-49 TLSLIPSVI
+49 TVLLIPSVI
-58 GAHGEPTV
+58 SAHGEAQL
-66 YSIPWMPAVDINLS
+66 YSIPWMQAVNINLS
-80 VLIDPLSTM
+80 VLIDPLSIM

-101 MIYSVNYM
+101 MIYSVKYM
-109 ETEKATPRFFFFM
+109 EKEKATPRFFFFM

-132 VMANNLLQMYFFWET
+132 VMANNLLQMYMFWET
-147 VGLCSYSLIGFWYNR
+147 VGLCSYALIGFWYTR

-186 ILLLYLNTGTFDF
+186 ILLLYVNTGTFDF
-199 LEIRELIAA
+199 LEIRHLIAT

-240 NAMEGP
+240 DAMEGP
-246 SPVSALIHGA
+246 TPVSALIHGA

-318 IMSALGIGTELGWF
+318 IMSAIGIGTELGWF

-346 LLFLSAG
+346 LLFLCAG
-353 VVMHVTHTLDMKQ
+353 VVMHVTHTLDLKQ

-379 VSVIGVFSLAG
+379 VSVIGAFSLAG

-407 ILANNIP
+407 ILANNLP
-414 LFILIFGTSV
+414 LFILIFTTSV
-424 LTAIYSIRWV
+424 LTAMYSLRWI
-434 CKVFL
+434 CMVFL

-449 QMHDPKPTIAVP
+449 HVHDPKPTITVP
-461 LILLAAASC
+461 LVMLAAASC
-470 IAGFFKA
+470 ITGFFKG
-477 PLEHYLEIHF
+477 PLEHYLAIHF

-505 AVAVPTAYFIYYKK
+505 AVGAPTAYYLYYKK
-519 RDSAAVSGR
+519 RDISVVSAR
-528 SFLNNPLYLVIS
+528 SFLKNPLYLLVS
-540 NGYYFDAAYNKIL
+540 NGYYFDAVYNRIL
-553 NGVMGLAQGIH
+553 NGVMGLAQGTYRIV
-564 RTIETSG
+564 EMSG
-571 ILQFPYVVAGGASK
+571 LQRFPYVVAGGALRIT
-585 VVHGTYRVIETSG
+585 HGTKQY
-598 LQQFPY
+598 
-604 AVANVAL
+604 
-611 KIAHGTNEFIEA
+611 IEA
-623 FLDRFVYFVAGGA
+623 FLDRLVYLIAGGA
-636 LKTAHKTHEHLDAF
+636 VETAHRTHVHLDAF
-650 LDRLCYILAG
+650 LDRFCYILAG
-660 GTVETARVTHEY
+660 GTVETARITHQY
-672 IDAFLDKLVY
+672 VDTFLDRLVY

-697 IHRGPLPDFVLAAV
+697 MHRGPLPDFVLAAA

>member
-1 MLIPGEYAAWLCWAI
+1 L
-16 PFAGSLF
+16 
-23 VPLVAKFRRRSVGWY
+23 
-38 AVAITLLSVAC
+38 
-49 TLSLIPSVI
+49 
-58 GAHGEPTV
+58 
-66 YSIPWMPAVDINLS
+66 DINLS

-109 ETEKATPRFFFFM
+109 EKEKATPRFFFFM
-122 LLFVGGMVGL
+122 LLFVGGMLGL

-167 AGMKAF
+167 AGIKAF

-186 ILLLYLNTGTFDF
+186 ILLLYVSTGTFDF

-208 GQVSV
+208 GAVSV

-228 KSAQVPLHVWLP
+228 KSAQVPLQVWLP

-273 SLVQPWLTTITYVG
+273 SLVQPWLTTITYIG

-318 IMSALGIGTELGWF
+318 IMAALGIGTELGWF

-353 VVMHVTHTLDMKQ
+353 VVMHITHTLDMKQ

-379 VSVIGVFSLAG
+379 VSIVGAFSLAG

-407 ILANNIP
+407 ILGNNLP

-424 LTAIYSIRWV
+424 LTAIYSIRWISM
-434 CKVFL
+434 VFL
-439 GKKSEFLEHH
+439 GKKSEHLEQHH
-449 QMHDPKPTIAVP
+449 IHDPNPIITVP
-461 LILLAAASC
+461 LILLAVASC
-470 IAGFFKA
+470 ITGFLKT

-487 EASFSGV
+487 EASFTGV

-505 AVAVPTAYFIYYKK
+505 AVAVPTAYFLYYKK
-519 RDSAAVSGR
+519 RDVSAVSAR
-528 SFLNNPLYLVIS
+528 SFLKNPLYQLIS
-540 NGYYFDAAYNKIL
+540 NGYYFDAVYNKIL
-553 NGVMGLAQGIH
+553 NGVMGLSQ
-564 RTIETSG
+564 
-571 ILQFPYVVAGGASK
+571 V
-585 VVHGTYRVIETSG
+585 TYRFVEAT

-604 AVANVAL
+604 TVANVAS
-611 KIAHGTNEFIEA
+611 KMAHGTSQYIET
-623 FLDRFVYFVAGGA
+623 FLDRFVYIIAGGA
-636 LKTAHKTHEHLDAF
+636 VETAHRTHTQLESF

-672 IDAFLDKLVY
+672 IDTFLDKLVY
-682 LFAGKTVEHGQKIKK
+682 LFAGKTVEQGQKIKK
-697 IHRGPLPDFVLAAV
+697 MHRGHLPDFVLAAA
-711 LGFFLIIILL
+711 LGFFLIITLL

>member
-1 MLIPGEYAAWLCWAI
+1 VLIPPEYAAWLCWAL
-16 PFAGSLF
+16 PLAGSLF
-23 VPLVAKFRRRSVGWY
+23 VPLVAKVRRRSVGWY
-38 AVAITLLSVAC
+38 AVLVSLVAALN
-49 TLSLIPSVI
+49 TISLIPSVI
-58 GAHGEPTV
+58 SAHGEATL
-66 YSIPWMPAVDINLS
+66 YSISWMQAVDINLS
-80 VLIDPLSTM
+80 VLIDPLSTL

-95 CIGLLI
+95 CIGMLI
-101 MIYSVNYM
+101 MIYSVSYM
-109 ETEKATPRFFFFM
+109 RKEKGTPRYFFFM
-122 LLFVGGMVGL
+122 LLFVGGMIGL
-132 VMANNLLQMYFFWET
+132 VMANNLLQMYMFWET
-147 VGLCSYSLIGFWYNR
+147 VGLCSYALIGFWHTR
-162 PEAAK
+162 AEAAK

-186 ILLLYLNTGTFDF
+186 ILILYLNTGTFDF
-199 LEIRELIAA
+199 LKIRELIAA

-318 IMSALGIGTELGWF
+318 IMSALGIGTDLGWF

-353 VVMHVTHTLDMKQ
+353 VVMHVTHTLDLKQ
-366 LGGLRKEMPITFI
+366 LGGLKKEMPITFI
-379 VSVIGVFSLAG
+379 VSIIGAFSLAG

-407 ILANNIP
+407 ILANNAP

-424 LTAIYSIRWV
+424 LTAIYSIRWI
-434 CKVFL
+434 CLVFL
-439 GKKSEFLEHH
+439 GKKSKFLERRKL
-449 QMHDPKPTIAVP
+449 QDPKPTIAVP

-487 EASFSGV
+487 EASFNGV
-494 VLASLT
+494 ILASLA

-505 AVAVPTAYFIYYKK
+505 AVGAPTAYYLYYKK
-519 RDSAAVSGR
+519 RDTATVSAR
-528 SFLNNPLYLVIS
+528 SFLNNRLHLIIS
-540 NGYYFDAAYNKIL
+540 NGYYFDAVYNKIL
-553 NGVMGLAQGIH
+553 SGVISLAQGTYRI
-564 RTIETSG
+564 IEMSG
-571 ILQFPYVVAGGASK
+571 LQRFPYVVAGGALRITY
-585 VVHGTYRVIETSG
+585 GTKQYIET
-598 LQQFPY
+598 Y
-604 AVANVAL
+604 
-611 KIAHGTNEFIEA
+611 
-623 FLDRFVYFVAGGA
+623 LDQFVYLVAGGA
-636 LKTAHKTHEHLDAF
+636 VEIAHKTHVHLDAF

-660 GTVETARVTHEY
+660 GTVMTARITHEY

-697 IHRGPLPDFVLAAV
+697 VHRGPLPDFVLAAA
-711 LGFFLIIILL
+711 LGFFLIAILL

>member
-23 VPLVAKFRRRSVGWY
+23 VPLVAKLRRKNVGWY
-38 AVAITLLSVAC
+38 AVAVTILSVIC
-49 TLSLIPSVI
+49 TISLIPSVL
-58 GAHGEPTV
+58 GSHGEAHV
-66 YSIPWMPAVDINLS
+66 YSIPWMPALNIDAS
-80 VLIDPLSTM
+80 VLIDPLSTL
-89 MANIAA
+89 MANIAG

-101 MIYSVNYM
+101 MIYSVKYM
-109 ETEKATPRFFFFM
+109 EKEKATPRFFFFM
-122 LLFVGGMVGL
+122 LLFVGGMIGL

-147 VGLCSYSLIGFWYNR
+147 VGLCSYSLIGFWYSR
-162 PEAAK
+162 SEASK

-186 ILLLYLNTGTFDF
+186 ILILYVDTGTFNF
-199 LEIRELIAA
+199 VEIRELVAA

-213 PMLTVSILMLIGAIG
+213 PMLAVSVLMLVGAIG

-300 SSDLKRVLAFST
+300 SNDLKRVLAFST

-318 IMSALGIGTELGWF
+318 IISALGIGTDLGWF

-353 VVMHVTHTLDMKQ
+353 VVMHVTHTLDLKQ

-379 VSVIGVFSLAG
+379 VSAIGAFSLAG

-407 ILANNIP
+407 ILANNAP

-424 LTAIYSIRWV
+424 LTAIYSIRWI

-439 GKKSEFLEHH
+439 GKKSEFLADHPI
-449 QMHDPKPTIAVP
+449 HDPSPVIYVP
-461 LILLAAASC
+461 LVMLAAASC
-470 IAGFFKA
+470 ITGFFKS
-477 PLEHYLEIHF
+477 PLETFLAIHF
-487 EASFSGV
+487 EEASMNGV
-494 VLASLT
+494 LLASAT
-500 SAIIL
+500 SAVIL
-505 AVAVPTAYFIYYKK
+505 SIAVPVAYYLYYK
-519 RDSAAVSGR
+519 RRATSLFFAR
-528 SFLNNPLYLVIS
+528 NLLNNPIYLLIS
-540 NGYYFDAAYNKIL
+540 NGYYFDAVYYKIL
-553 NGVMGLAQGIH
+553 SGVMALSQFTY
-564 RTIETSG
+564 RVIETTG
-571 ILQFPYVVAGGASK
+571 LQRFPYVVAGGAARIAYSTYGYIEMFLDRL
-585 VVHGTYRVIETSG
+585 VYVIAGGAVLTAHETHVH
-598 LQQFPY
+598 L
-604 AVANVAL
+604 
-611 KIAHGTNEFIEA
+611 EA
-623 FLDRFVYFVAGGA
+623 FLDRI
-636 LKTAHKTHEHLDAF
+636 
-650 LDRLCYILAG
+650 CYILAG

-672 IDAFLDKLVY
+672 IDTFLDKLVY
-682 LFAGKTVEHGQKIKK
+682 IFAGKTVEQGERIKK
-697 IHRGPLPDFVLAAV
+697 AHRGHLPDFVLAAV
-711 LGFFLIIILL
+711 LGFVLVIILL
-721 LLTALR
+721 LFTGVK

>member
-1 MLIPGEYAAWLCWAI
+1 MLIPAEYAAWLCWAI

-23 VPLVAKFRRRSVGWY
+23 IPLVAKFRRRSVGWY
-38 AVAITLLSVAC
+38 AVLVTLVSVLN
-49 TLSLIPSVI
+49 TVSLVPSVI
-58 GAHGEPTV
+58 NGHGEAQL
-66 YSIPWMPAVDINLS
+66 YSIPWMQAVDINLS
-80 VLIDPLSTM
+80 VLVDPLSTM

-109 ETEKATPRFFFFM
+109 QKEKGTPRFFFFM
-122 LLFVGGMVGL
+122 LLFVGGMIGL
-132 VMANNLLQMYFFWET
+132 VMANNLLQIYMFWET
-147 VGLCSYSLIGFWYNR
+147 VGLCSYALIGFWYTR

-186 ILLLYLNTGTFDF
+186 ILLLYVNTGTFDF
-199 LEIRELIAA
+199 LKIKTLIAA

-213 PMLTVSILMLIGAIG
+213 PMLAVSVLMLIGAIG

-246 SPVSALIHGA
+246 TPTSALIHGA

-273 SLVQPWLTTITYVG
+273 SIVQPWLTTITYVG

-318 IMSALGIGTELGWF
+318 IMAALGIGTELGWF

-346 LLFLSAG
+346 LLFLCAG
-353 VVMHVTHTLDMKQ
+353 VVMHVTHTLDLKQ
-366 LGGLRKEMPITFI
+366 LGGIRKEMPITFI
-379 VSVIGVFSLAG
+379 VSVIGAFSLAG

-407 ILANNIP
+407 ILANNAP

-434 CKVFL
+434 CLVFL

-449 QMHDPKPTIAVP
+449 HLHDPKPTITVP

-470 IAGFFKA
+470 VAGFFKA

-500 SAIIL
+500 SAVIL
-505 AVAVPTAYFIYYKK
+505 AVGAPTAYYLYYKK
-519 RDSAAVSGR
+519 RDTAVVSAR
-528 SFLNNPLYLVIS
+528 SFLNNRLHLLIS
-540 NGYYFDAAYNKIL
+540 NGYYFDAVYNKIL
-553 NGVMGLAQGIH
+553 SGVLGLAQ
-564 RTIETSG
+564 
-571 ILQFPYVVAGGASK
+571 
-585 VVHGTYRVIETSG
+585 GTYRVIEQSG
-598 LQQFPY
+598 LQRFPY
-604 AVANVAL
+604 VVASGAL
-611 KIAHGTNEFIEA
+611 RIAQGTNDYIEA
-623 FLDRFVYFVAGGA
+623 FLNRFVYIIAGGA
-636 LKTAHKTHEHLDAF
+636 VITANKTHNQLDAF
-650 LDRLCYILAG
+650 LDRLCYLMAG
-660 GTVETARVTHEY
+660 GTVETARITHEY
-672 IDAFLDKLVY
+672 IDSFLDKLVY
-682 LFAGKTVEHGQKIKK
+682 LFAVKTVEHGQKIKK
-697 IHRGPLPDFVLAAV
+697 MHRGPLPDFVLAAA
-711 LGFFLIIILL
+711 LGFFLIVILL

>member
-1 MLIPGEYAAWLCWAI
+1 VFIPAELAAWLCWAI
-16 PFAGSLF
+16 PFIGSLF
-23 VPLVAKFRRRSVGWY
+23 VPLVAKFRRRMVGWY
-38 AVAITLLSVAC
+38 AVFVTFVAVLN
-49 TLSLIPSVI
+49 TTSLVPAVL
-58 GAHGEPTV
+58 GAHGEAHV
-66 YSIPWMPAVDINLS
+66 FSIPWMQAMNINLS

-89 MANIAA
+89 MANVAA

-109 ETEKATPRFFFFM
+109 EKEKATPRFFFFM
-122 LLFVGGMVGL
+122 LLFIGGMLGL
-132 VMANNLLQMYFFWET
+132 VMANNLLQMYMFWET
-147 VGLCSYSLIGFWYNR
+147 VGLCSYSLIGFWYSR

-199 LEIRELIAA
+199 MEIRHLITT

-213 PMLTVSILMLIGAIG
+213 PMLAVSVLMLVGAIG

-246 SPVSALIHGA
+246 SPTSALIHGA

-273 SLVQPWLTTITYVG
+273 SLVQPWLLTITYVG
-287 GITAF
+287 GITA
-292 LAATMALT
+292 LLSATMALT

-353 VVMHVTHTLDMKQ
+353 VVMHVTHTLDLKQ

-379 VSVIGVFSLAG
+379 VSVIGAFSLAG

-407 ILANNIP
+407 ILANNVP
-414 LFILIFGTSV
+414 LFIMIFATSV
-424 LTAIYSIRWV
+424 LTAIYSIRWI

-439 GKKSEFLEHH
+439 GDKSEFLAHH
-449 QMHDPKPTIAVP
+449 HLHDPKPTITVP
-461 LILLAAASC
+461 LIILAAASC
-470 IAGFFKA
+470 ITGFFKA
-477 PLEHYLEIHF
+477 PLEHYLGIHF

-494 VLASLT
+494 LFASLT
-500 SAIIL
+500 SAVIL
-505 AVAVPTAYFIYYKK
+505 AVAVPTAYVLYYKK
-519 RDSAAVSGR
+519 KDADTGSAR
-528 SFLNNPLYLVIS
+528 SFLKNPLYLLVS
-540 NGYYFDAAYNKIL
+540 NGYYFDAVYNKIL
-553 NGVMGLAQGIH
+553 NGVMGLAQG
-564 RTIETSG
+564 
-571 ILQFPYVVAGGASK
+571 
-585 VVHGTYRVIETSG
+585 TYRIVEMSG
-598 LQQFPY
+598 LQRFPY
-604 AVANVAL
+604 AVAGGAL
-611 KIAHGTNEFIEA
+611 RIINGTKRYIEV
-623 FLDRFVYFVAGGA
+623 FLDRLVYLIAGGA
-636 LKTAHKTHEHLDAF
+636 VETAHRTHVHLDAF
-650 LDRLCYILAG
+650 LDRLCYVLAG
-660 GTVETARVTHEY
+660 GTVETARITHQY
-672 IDAFLDKLVY
+672 IDVFLDKLVY

-697 IHRGPLPDFVLAAV
+697 MHRGPLPDFVLAAV

>member
-1 MLIPGEYAAWLCWAI
+1 MIIPVEYAAWLCWAI

-23 VPLVAKFRRRSVGWY
+23 VPLVAKFRRRNVGWY
-38 AVAITLLSVAC
+38 AVVVTLLSVVC
-49 TLSLIPSVI
+49 TVSLILSVLGI
-58 GAHGEPTV
+58 HGERV
-66 YSIPWMPAVDINLS
+66 YSIPWMPALGINLS
-80 VLIDPLSTM
+80 VLVDPLSVM

-109 ETEKATPRFFFFM
+109 EKEKASPRFFFFM
-122 LLFVGGMVGL
+122 LLFVGGMLGL

-162 PEAAK
+162 VDAAK
-167 AGMKAF
+167 AGIKAF
-173 IVTRIGDIFLLLG
+173 VVTRIGDIFLLLG
-186 ILLLYLNTGTFDF
+186 ILLLYVNTGTFNF

-213 PMLTVSILMLIGAIG
+213 PMLTISILMLIGAIG
-228 KSAQVPLHVWLP
+228 KSAQVPLQVWLP

-273 SLVQPWLTTITYVG
+273 SLVQPWLTTITYIG

-300 SSDLKRVLAFST
+300 STDLKRVLAYST

-318 IMSALGIGTELGWF
+318 IMAALGIGTELGWF

-379 VSVIGVFSLAG
+379 VSVIGAFSLAG

-407 ILANNIP
+407 ILGNNLP
-414 LFILIFGTSV
+414 LFILIFATSV
-424 LTAIYSIRWV
+424 LTAVYSIRWISM
-434 CKVFL
+434 VFL
-439 GKKSEFLEHH
+439 GKKSEHLEHH
-449 QMHDPKPTIAVP
+449 YIHDPSPTITVP
-461 LILLAAASC
+461 LILLAVASC
-470 IAGFFKA
+470 ITGFLKI
-477 PLEHYLEIHF
+477 PLEHYLAVHF
-487 EASFSGV
+487 EASLHGV
-494 VLASLT
+494 ILASLT

-505 AVAVPTAYFIYYKK
+505 AVALPTAYFFYYKK
-519 RDSAAVSGR
+519 TNVAENSAR
-528 SFLNNPLYLVIS
+528 SFLKNSLYLLVS
-540 NGYYFDAAYNKIL
+540 NGYYFDAVYNKIL
-553 NGVMGLAQGIH
+553 SGVLSLSQVTYRFVEA
-564 RTIETSG
+564 S
-571 ILQFPYVVAGGASK
+571 LQRFPYVVANFASM
-585 VVHGTYRVIETSG
+585 
-598 LQQFPY
+598 
-604 AVANVAL
+604 
-611 KIAHGTNEFIEA
+611 IAHGTSQYVETFLNRFIY
-623 FLDRFVYFVAGGA
+623 LVAGGA
-636 LKTAHKTHEHLDAF
+636 MITAHETHARLDVF
-650 LDRLCYILAG
+650 LDRLCYVLAG

-672 IDAFLDKLVY
+672 IDTFLDKLVY
-682 LFAGKTVEHGQKIKK
+682 LFVGKTVEHGEKIKK
-697 IHRGPLPDFVLAAV
+697 VHRGHLPDFVLAAV
-711 LGFFLIIILL
+711 LGFFLIIFLL